1 MRCSDSF
8 PVPEKDRVSEERVR
22 MEVKVIGGGLAG
34 TEAAFQIARLGTSV
48 TLCEMRPHKL
58 TPAHKTAYLSELVC
72 SNSLKSQD
80 LQNAHGL
87 LKEEL
92 RRLGSLVVKIA
103 DRNAIAGGKALVVDR
118 EAFSRDVTAEIESCP
133 AIRIV
138 REEEITV
145 PDDTAII
152 ATGPLTS
159 DALAANI
166 AELTGSANLH
176 FYDAISP
183 IVDGNSIDMDSAFF
197 ASRYS
202 EGSSDYLNCPMTKD
216 EYDLFFDA
224 LSQGERVEER
234 SFERL
239 AYFEGCLPIEVMAG
253 RGRETLL
260 YGPMKPVGL
269 RDSTGK
275 RPFAVVQL
283 RREDKDGRMYN
294 LVGFQTK
301 LTYPSQDRVFRLIPA
316 LRNAR
321 FLRYGS
327 VHRNTYLNAPTLLTG
342 RLNLATREQTFFA
355 GQITGVEGY
364 MESTAMGFYAGLSA
378 AFFSRGIDLPLPP
391 SDTALG
397 SLLRYIITPRE
408 NFQPMNINFGLFEHY
423 NKREKTAIVQKALA
437 SIEAW
442 KEETDRVQE
451 AS

>member
-1 MRCSDSF
+1 
-8 PVPEKDRVSEERVR
+8 VSEERVR

>member
-1 MRCSDSF
+1 
-8 PVPEKDRVSEERVR
+8 

>member
-1 MRCSDSF
+1 M
-8 PVPEKDRVSEERVR
+8 SEERVR

-391 SDTALG
+391 PDTALG

>member
-1 MRCSDSF
+1 M
-8 PVPEKDRVSEERVR
+8 SEERVR

-133 AIRIV
+133 AIRMV

>member
-1 MRCSDSF
+1 M
-8 PVPEKDRVSEERVR
+8 SEERVR

-159 DALAANI
+159 GALAANI

>member
-1 MRCSDSF
+1 M
-8 PVPEKDRVSEERVR
+8 SEERVR

>member
-1 MRCSDSF
+1 
-8 PVPEKDRVSEERVR
+8 

-48 TLCEMRPHKL
+48 MLCEMRPHKF

-92 RRLGSLVVKIA
+92 RRLGSLVVKMA
-103 DRNAIAGGKALVVDR
+103 DRNAIAGGKALAVDR
-118 EAFSRDVTAEIESCP
+118 EAFSRDITAEIQSCP
-133 AIRIV
+133 AIRII
-138 REEEITV
+138 RQEESTV

-159 DALAANI
+159 DALAGDI
-166 AELTGSANLH
+166 AELTGAANLH

-301 LTYPSQDRVFRLIPA
+301 LTYPSQDRAFRLIPA

>member
-1 MRCSDSF
+1 M
-8 PVPEKDRVSEERVR
+8 SEERVR

-397 SLLRYIITPRE
+397 SLLRYVITPRE

>member
-1 MRCSDSF
+1 M
-8 PVPEKDRVSEERVR
+8 SEERVR

-234 SFERL
+234 SFEKL

-408 NFQPMNINFGLFEHY
+408 NFQPMNINFGLFEHC
-423 NKREKTAIVQKALA
+423 
-437 SIEAW
+437 
-442 KEETDRVQE
+442 
-451 AS
+451 